1 MRLKEADG
9 MTHSA
14 DSDQTAPEGTIG
26 SVRSV
31 RIFRIFSFSVYFI
44 DI

>member
-1 MRLKEADG
+1 MSLKEADG

-26 SVRSV
+26 SVLSV
-31 RIFRIFSFSVYFI
+31 
-44 DI
+44 